1 MPPLQN
7 RIVDLTDKIGVGYF
21 AFDSHILLSPYQK
34 EKNYPETPTPL
45 ITRRGRAT
53 TKNLYLSP
61 EDTITLF
68 GGLTEGINGS
78 KLYHN
83 LSCMKTKHPSA
94 VTISLLPLH
103 S

>member
-7 RIVDLTDKIGVGYF
+7 RIADLTDKIGVGYF

-61 EDTITLF
+61 EDTSTLF

-83 LSCMKTKHPSA
+83 TSCMKTKHPSA